1 MQAVV
6 NGVGSAGPVAVYCGS
21 SAGVDPKFAAAAA
34 ELGSALAGAGRT
46 LVYGGGD
53 VGLMG
58 IVADAAMDA
67 GGKVIGVIPEHL
79 VRHELA
85 HHRVTSLEVTDS
97 MHERKA
103 RMAELATGFVALP
116 GGFGTFEEVLEILTW
131 TQLGLN
137 RHPVILLDV
146 AGFYQRLFDF
156 FDHAVESGLLKER
169 HRAAALRASSVAEA
183 IELLERDHGEVA
195 PKWVDID
202 R

>member
-1 MQAVV
+1 MVE
-6 NGVGSAGPVAVYCGS
+6 GSGSRGPVAVYCGS
-21 SAGVDPKFAAAAA
+21 SEGTDPAFAAAAA
-34 ELGSALAGAGRT
+34 ELGAALASSGRT

-58 IVADAAMDA
+58 VVADAAMAA
-67 GGKVIGVIPEHL
+67 GGTVIGVIPEHL

-85 HHRVTSLEVTDS
+85 HDRVTSLEVTDS

-103 RMAELATGFVALP
+103 RMADLATGFVALP

-146 AGFYQRLFDF
+146 AGFYDRLFDF
-156 FDHAVESGLLKER
+156 FDHAVTSGLLKER
-169 HRAAALRASSVAEA
+169 HRAAALRAATVAEA
-183 IELLERDHGEVA
+183 MELLDRDHSEVA
-195 PKWVDID
+195 PKWVDIE

>member
-1 MQAVV
+1 MVE
-6 NGVGSAGPVAVYCGS
+6 GSGSRGPVAVYCGS
-21 SAGVDPKFAAAAA
+21 SEGTDPAFAAAAA
-34 ELGSALAGAGRT
+34 ELGAALASSGRT

-58 IVADAAMDA
+58 VVADAAMAA
-67 GGKVIGVIPEHL
+67 GGTVIGVIPEHL

-85 HHRVTSLEVTDS
+85 HDRVTSLEVTDS

-103 RMAELATGFVALP
+103 RMADLATGFVALP

-146 AGFYQRLFDF
+146 AGFYDRLFDF
-156 FDHAVESGLLKER
+156 FDHAVMSGLLKER
-169 HRAAALRASSVAEA
+169 HRAAALRAATVAEA
-183 IELLERDHGEVA
+183 MELLDRDHGEVA
-195 PKWVDID
+195 PKWVDIE